1 MIDSYLVEEQDEIDA
16 ESQNQ
21 GHVLERVKVTSKET
35 DGLSDIFTKIHL
47 WFENKKIN
55 KSEIGSH
62 YKNSRI
68 KSQTWAT
75 GDAAV

>member
-1 MIDSYLVEEQDEIDA
+1 VIDSYLVEEQDEIDA

-47 WFENKKIN
+47 WFENKKN
-55 KSEIGSH
+55 K
-62 YKNSRI
+62 
-68 KSQTWAT
+68 
-75 GDAAV
+75 